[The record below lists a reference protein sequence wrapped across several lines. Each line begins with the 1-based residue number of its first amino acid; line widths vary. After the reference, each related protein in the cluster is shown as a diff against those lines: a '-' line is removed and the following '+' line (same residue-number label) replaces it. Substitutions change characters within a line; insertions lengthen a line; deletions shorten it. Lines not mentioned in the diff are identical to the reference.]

1 MMKNVNNSYLFFDF
15 NCKRLLVKVMFV
27 LLNMIINKMYSGVVM
42 VKGNV
47 KLSFCI
53 CSLYVNILKWVVKN
67 VVIVWVKNGLMI
79 N

>member
-15 NCKRLLVKVMFV
+15 ICKRLLVKVMFV

-42 VKGNV
+42 VKGKV

>member
-1 MMKNVNNSYLFFDF
+1 MMINVNNSYLFFDF
-15 NCKRLLVKVMFV
+15 NCKRLLVKVIFV

-42 VKGNV
+42 VKGKV

-67 VVIVWVKNGLMI
+67 VVIVWVINGLMI
-79 N
+79 S